1 MLCQDG
7 WDIEK
12 SSDKLWSTGGGN
24 GNPLQYSCHKNPMN
38 TMKRQKDMT
47 SEDEPLRL
55 EDVQR
60 SIREEWR
67 AGAKWRGH
75 SVVNVCGE
83 SKALCCKN
91 DIAKELGMLGP

>member
-47 SEDEPLRL
+47 LEDEGPRL
-55 EDVQR
+55 VGVQYATG
-60 SIREEWR
+60 EEGR
-67 AGAKWRGH
+67 K
-75 SVVNVCGE
+75 
-83 SKALCCKN
+83 
-91 DIAKELGMLGP
+91 

>member
-24 GNPLQYSCHKNPMN
+24 GNPLPYSCHKNPKN
-38 TMKRQKDMT
+38 TETTKNMT

-55 EDVQR
+55 ESVQCA
-60 SIREEWR
+60 IRKECR
-67 AGAKWRGH
+67 AGAKWKRH
-75 SVVNVCGE
+75 SVVDVCGE

-91 DIAKELGMLGP
+91 NIAKELGMLGP